1 MIEYLIP
8 KKISI
13 FFIFIKEFCM
23 SAIIEFTKEYGF
35 PSQFHLYYRENNLRF
50 SGVFETGDFLIVF
63 TAILC

>member
-8 KKISI
+8 KKINI

-35 PSQFHLYYRENNLRF
+35 PSQFHLYYRENTIL
-50 SGVFETGDFLIVF
+50 DFQGSLKQEIS
-63 TAILC
+63 